1 MSVTEIIFYTT
12 ILTIA
17 ELVFIV
23 IAMYRSDMSKP
34 PSGGD
39 FMWAF
44 YKFYV
49 LNLIFIIFLS
59 K

>member
-1 MSVTEIIFYTT
+1 MPVTEIIFYTS

-23 IAMYRSDMSKP
+23 IAMYRSDMSNP

-39 FMWAF
+39 FLWAF
-44 YKFYV
+44 CKFYI

>member
-1 MSVTEIIFYTT
+1 MSVTEIIFYTS

-23 IAMYRSDMSKP
+23 IAMYRSDMSNP

-44 YKFYV
+44 YKFYI

>member
-1 MSVTEIIFYTT
+1 MSVTEIILYTT

-23 IAMYRSDMSKP
+23 IAMYRSDMSHP